1 MLRVFHF
8 TPPRLSARRLT
19 SWITGL
25 SGLLLSSLLL
35 IACSELGAGT
45 GQISQRIGEITR
57 DPSAQH
63 VELARLTSFGWDR
76 VYRFEPGSTRDA
88 ICEFIQAGRNI
99 CGRIIR
105 YPAVPADHQA
115 LVFALGDQL
124 THVELHALAHGRLEL
139 SDEHARSGLPKA
151 QARLRIRRLS
161 LGAAQEQIVLEPQ

>member
-25 SGLLLSSLLL
+25 SALLLSSLLL
-35 IACSELGAGT
+35 MACSELGAGT

-57 DPSAQH
+57 APSAQQ
-63 VELARLTSFGWDR
+63 VDLARLTSFGWDR

-99 CGRIIR
+99 CSRVIR

-115 LVFALGDQL
+115 LVFALGPQL

-139 SDEHARSGLPKA
+139 GDEHARNGLPKT
-151 QARLRIRRLS
+151 QAKLRIHRLS
-161 LGAAQEQIVLEPQ
+161 LGTAQEQIVLAPQ